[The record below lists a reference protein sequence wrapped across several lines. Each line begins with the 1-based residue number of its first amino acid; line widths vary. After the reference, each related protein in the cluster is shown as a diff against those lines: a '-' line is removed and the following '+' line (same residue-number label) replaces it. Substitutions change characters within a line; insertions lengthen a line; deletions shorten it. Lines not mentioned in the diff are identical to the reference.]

1 MRHYSPIAA
10 AALIT
15 LTACGAP
22 SASVTPFI
30 ASVGINGDLAVG
42 DGAGTSVASTFDD
55 LGLDDNEAVV
65 GGLVRLNFAGAELS
79 IAGYGVDFAGTG
91 TATGDFEFQGSVI
104 SAGTNVASDVRL
116 NTARA
121 LFTWDI
127 IPLDGLDLG
136 IGFGATLLDLDLS
149 LRELGGAGTSIQ
161 SEELI
166 PVPLLAARAA
176 WTWGPVD
183 LRADAGGLV
192 IEYDESEASIF
203 DIGVSAQVDL
213 FGVGDLVVGY
223 KTMKIDAEYSDDDAL
238 IDTDLDLDGYYMG
251 VQFSF

>member
-1 MRHYSPIAA
+1 MRLLPLT
-10 AALIT
+10 ALIASVT
-15 LTACGAP
+15 LPSCGAP

-30 ASVGINGDLAVG
+30 ASVGIDGDLAVG
-42 DGAGTSVASTFDD
+42 DGAGTSVASTFQD

-65 GGLVRLNFAGAELS
+65 GGIVRLNFAGAELS
-79 IAGYGVDFAGTG
+79 VAGYGVDFSGTG
-91 TATGDFEFQGSVI
+91 TATGDFEYQGSVI
-104 SAGTNVASDVRL
+104 SAGTDLASDISL
-116 NTARA
+116 DTARA

-136 IGFGATLLDLDLS
+136 LGFGATLLDLDLR
-149 LRELGGAGTSIQ
+149 LQEIGGAGTTITSK
-161 SEELI
+161 ELI

-192 IEYDESEASIF
+192 IEYDESEASLF
-203 DIGVSAQVDL
+203 DIGVSASVDL
-213 FGVGDLVVGY
+213 FKVGNLVVGY
-223 KTMKIDAEYSDDDAL
+223 KTVKIDAEYSDNDAL

>member
-1 MRHYSPIAA
+1 MRHLPLIALIAA
-10 AALIT
+10 VALPS
-15 LTACGAP
+15 CGAP

-30 ASVGINGDLAVG
+30 ASVGIDGDLAVG
-42 DGAGTSVASTFDD
+42 DGAGTSVASNFDD
-55 LGLDDNEAVV
+55 LGLNDNEAVV
-65 GGLVRLNFAGAELS
+65 GGIVRLNFAGAELS
-79 IAGYGVDFAGTG
+79 VAGYGVDFSGTG
-91 TATGDFEFQGSVI
+91 TATGDFEYQGSVI
-104 SAGTNVASDVRL
+104 SAGTDVASDISL
-116 NTARA
+116 DTARA

-136 IGFGATLLDLDLS
+136 LGFGVTLLDLDLR
-149 LRELGGAGTSIQ
+149 LQEIGGAGTTITSK
-161 SEELI
+161 ELI

-192 IEYDESEASIF
+192 IEYDESEASVF
-203 DIGVSAQVDL
+203 DIGVSASVAL
-213 FGVGDLVVGY
+213 FGGGDLVVGY
-223 KTMKIDAEYSDDDAL
+223 KTVKIDAEYSDDDAV

>member
-1 MRHYSPIAA
+1 MRHLPLI
-10 AALIT
+10 ALIASAT
-15 LTACGAP
+15 LPSCGAP

-30 ASVGINGDLAVG
+30 ASVGIDGDLAVG
-42 DGAGTSVASTFDD
+42 DGAGTSVASNFDD

-65 GGLVRLNFAGAELS
+65 GGIVRLNFAGAELS
-79 IAGYGVDFAGTG
+79 LAGYGVDFSGTG
-91 TATGDFEFQGSVI
+91 TATGDFEYQGSVI
-104 SAGTNVASDVRL
+104 SAGTDVASDISL
-116 NTARA
+116 DTARA

-136 IGFGATLLDLDLS
+136 LGFGATLLDLDLR
-149 LRELGGAGTSIQ
+149 LQEIGGAGTTIT

-176 WTWGPVD
+176 WTWGLVD

-203 DIGVSAQVDL
+203 DIGVSASVDL

-223 KTMKIDAEYSDDDAL
+223 KTMKIDAEYSDNDAL

>member
-1 MRHYSPIAA
+1 MRHLPLLALAA
-10 AALIT
+10 SLT
-15 LTACGAP
+15 LASCGAP
-22 SASVTPFI
+22 GASVTPFI
-30 ASVGINGDLAVG
+30 ASVGIDGDLAVG
-42 DGAGTSVASTFDD
+42 DGAGVTVASNFDD

-65 GGLVRLNFAGAELS
+65 GGVVRLNFAGAELS
-79 IAGYGVDFAGTG
+79 VAGYGVDFSGTG
-91 TATGDFEFQGSVI
+91 TATGDFEYQGSTI
-104 SAGTNVASDVRL
+104 SAGTDVATDLRL
-116 NTARA
+116 DTARA

-127 IPLDGLDLG
+127 IPLDGLDVGLG
-136 IGFGATLLDLDLS
+136 VGATLMDLDLN
-149 LRELGGAGTSIQ
+149 LREIGGAGTTIQ
-161 SEELI
+161 TDELI

-203 DIGVSAQVDL
+203 DIGISAAVDL

-223 KTMKIDAEYSDDDAL
+223 KTMKVDAEYSDQNAVV
-238 IDTDLDLDGYYMG
+238 DTDLDLEGYYMG

>member
-1 MRHYSPIAA
+1 MRHLPLIALLA
-10 AALIT
+10 SVT
-15 LTACGAP
+15 LPSCGAP

-30 ASVGINGDLAVG
+30 ASVGIDGDLAVG
-42 DGAGTSVASTFDD
+42 DGAGTSVASNFDD
-55 LGLDDNEAVV
+55 LGLGDNEAVV
-65 GGLVRLNFAGAELS
+65 GGVVRLNFAGAELS
-79 IAGYGVDFAGTG
+79 VAGYGVDFSGTG
-91 TATGDFEFQGSVI
+91 TATGDFEYQGSVI
-104 SAGTNVASDVRL
+104 SAGTDVASDISL
-116 NTARA
+116 DTARA

-136 IGFGATLLDLDLS
+136 LGFGATLLDLDLR
-149 LRELGGAGTSIQ
+149 LQEIGGAGTTIT

-176 WTWGPVD
+176 WTWGLVD

-203 DIGVSAQVDL
+203 DIGVSASVDL

-223 KTMKIDAEYSDDDAL
+223 KTVKIDAEYSDNDAV

>member
-1 MRHYSPIAA
+1 MRHYSSIAA
-10 AALIT
+10 TALIT

-176 WTWGPVD
+176 WTWGRVD

-223 KTMKIDAEYSDDDAL
+223 KTMKIDAEYSDDDAR

>member
-1 MRHYSPIAA
+1 MRHLPLI
-10 AALIT
+10 ALIASVT
-15 LTACGAP
+15 LPSCGAP

-30 ASVGINGDLAVG
+30 ASVGIDGDLAVG
-42 DGAGTSVASTFDD
+42 DGAGTSVASNFDD
-55 LGLDDNEAVV
+55 LGLGDNEAVV
-65 GGLVRLNFAGAELS
+65 GGVVRLNFAGAELS
-79 IAGYGVDFAGTG
+79 VAGYGVDFSGTG
-91 TATGDFEFQGSVI
+91 TATGDFEYQGSVI
-104 SAGTNVASDVRL
+104 SAGTDVASDISL
-116 NTARA
+116 DTARA

-136 IGFGATLLDLDLS
+136 LGFGATLLDLDLR
-149 LRELGGAGTSIQ
+149 LQEIGGAGTTIT

-176 WTWGPVD
+176 WTWGLVD

-203 DIGVSAQVDL
+203 DIGVSASVDL

-223 KTMKIDAEYSDDDAL
+223 KTVKIDAEYSDNDAV

>member
-1 MRHYSPIAA
+1 MRHLPLI
-10 AALIT
+10 ALIASVA
-15 LTACGAP
+15 LPSCGAP

-30 ASVGINGDLAVG
+30 ASVGIGGDLAVG
-42 DGAGTSVASTFDD
+42 DGAGTSVASNFDD

-65 GGLVRLNFAGAELS
+65 GGIVRLNFGGAELS
-79 IAGYGVDFAGTG
+79 LSGYGVDFSGTG
-91 TATGDFEFQGSVI
+91 TATGDFEYQGSVI
-104 SAGTNVASDVRL
+104 SAGTDVDSDISL
-116 NTARA
+116 DTARA

-136 IGFGATLLDLDLS
+136 LGFGATLLDLDLR
-149 LRELGGAGTSIQ
+149 LQEIGGAGTTIS

-176 WTWGPVD
+176 WTWGLVD

-192 IEYDESEASIF
+192 IEYDESEVSIF
-203 DIGVSAQVDL
+203 DIGVSASVDL
-213 FGVGDLVVGY
+213 FGNGNLVVGY